1 MTLTPSEAAKVL
13 AVAKLVDNRQFN
25 EETAVAWA
33 QMLEP
38 TVTLPEALAAV
49 QRHLSSSTEYLVP
62 AHVNQQVAAV
72 RAERRQRIKDAG
84 PPDFPDDLTYA
95 QEQVYRRRYH
105 ELVGD
110 GMSRDDA
117 QAAADSEGGFTR
129 RAVAPVPATYRYQL
143 AGTFRQVPGGA
154 E

>member
-13 AVAKLVDNRQFN
+13 ATAKLVDNRQFD
-25 EETAVAWA
+25 EATAIAWA

-38 TVTLPEALAAV
+38 SITLREAIAAV
-49 QRHLSSSTEYLVP
+49 ARHFATSTDYLMP
-62 AHVNQQVAAV
+62 AHVNQIVKAV
-72 RAERRQRIKDAG
+72 RAERRALIHAAG

-110 GMSRDDA
+110 GMTRDDA
-117 QAAADSEGGFTR
+117 QAAIDRERGFTR
-129 RAVAPVPATYRYQL
+129 RAVAPVHATYRYQL